1 MKLVSFS
8 KKPAQFDTVRGLTFI
23 NSDLAFATHYV
34 YQANFAGFTIWDVTD
49 PAKPVMA
56 SVVECIT
63 SQGAPSITR
72 TPEKPVRLAAQAD
85 TNFQGWHTAV
95 FSNDGKKVVFTDEWG
110 GGTGP
115 MCQANS
121 RRTAS
126 RTTAI
131 AAALDAAEQE
141 WPRRSPLGVATP
153 RPRSPVRNPRGVCRR
168 GRP

>member
-95 FSNDGKKVVFTDEWG
+95 FSNDGKKVVFTASG
-110 GGTGP
+110 AAARGRCARPTA
-115 MCQANS
+115 C

-126 RTTAI
+126 RTTAGSS
-131 AAALDAAEQE
+131 
-141 WPRRSPLGVATP
+141 RCRGAT
-153 RPRSPVRNPRGVCRR
+153 
-168 GRP
+168 